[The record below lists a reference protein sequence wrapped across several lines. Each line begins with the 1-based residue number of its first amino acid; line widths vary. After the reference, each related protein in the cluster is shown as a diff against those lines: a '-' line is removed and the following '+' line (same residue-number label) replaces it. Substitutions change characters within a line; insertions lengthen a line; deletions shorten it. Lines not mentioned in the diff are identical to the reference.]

1 MVWIYDDPPF
11 TKREEHAYRSLRRK
25 LKDRQF
31 VDKLIKL
38 ISLYNY
44 LRRKNPTSVKQIE
57 TSAYF
62 DKKQTKPIFDEKT
75 AKKVLTSLKQKG
87 GETKYPYMDVLV
99 NGVLRDYTPS
109 IIGEPVG
116 AVYGTVTGT
125 IDELKNS
132 IPFADLALE
141 TIHTLSSVGVTSAGD
156 IGEIAGG
163 PIGAA
168 VVAPFT
174 AIAAGLTA
182 GLATVEGDL
191 GGAVVH
197 IANWVPG
204 IGSAL
209 SKMIEKGEHM
219 AKTLKNHE
227 TISSYVPYMSEYHRS
242 LEKSLDEVN
251 ESPSQALAL
260 PSTAAA
266 GKRLSTIKHK
276 SNKWRK
282 TQRKRS
288 VIH

>member
-25 LKDRQF
+25 LKDKKF

-38 ISLYNY
+38 ISLYSH
-44 LRRKNPTSVKQIE
+44 LKRIRPTTVKQIE

-75 AKKVLTSLKQKG
+75 AKKVLASLKQKG
-87 GETKYPYMDVLV
+87 GDTKYPYIDTVA

-109 IIGEPVG
+109 IISEPVG
-116 AVYGTVTGT
+116 TVYGAVTETVDT
-125 IDELKNS
+125 LKNN

-141 TIHTLSSVGVTSAGD
+141 TLHSASSVGVTSAGD
-156 IGEIAGG
+156 IGELVGG
-163 PIGAA
+163 PVGAA
-168 VVAPFT
+168 VIAPFT

-182 GLATVEGDL
+182 GLSTIEGDL
-191 GGAVVH
+191 GGAIVH

-209 SKMIEKGEHM
+209 GKMIEKGEHM

-242 LEKSLDEVN
+242 LE
-251 ESPSQALAL
+251 
-260 PSTAAA
+260 TAPAA
-266 GKRLSTIKHK
+266 GKRLSTMKHK
-276 SNKWRK
+276 SNKWMK

-288 VIH
+288 ATQ

>member
-1 MVWIYDDPPF
+1 MVWVYDDPPF
-11 TKREEHAYRSLRRK
+11 TKREEHAYRALRRK
-25 LKDRQF
+25 LKDKKF

-38 ISLYNY
+38 ISLYIY
-44 LRRKNPTSVKQIE
+44 LKRMNPTTVKQIE

-62 DKKQTKPIFDEKT
+62 DMKQTKPIFDEKN
-75 AKKVLTSLKQKG
+75 AKKMLASLKQKG
-87 GETKYPYMDVLV
+87 GETKYPYTDLLV

-116 AVYGTVTGT
+116 TVFGAVTGT
-125 IDELKNS
+125 VNTLKNN

-141 TIHTLSSVGVTSAGD
+141 TVHSASSIGVTSAGD
-156 IGEIAGG
+156 IGELVGG
-163 PIGAA
+163 PVGAA

-174 AIAAGLTA
+174 AMVAGLTA

-209 SKMIEKGEHM
+209 GKMIEKGEHM

-227 TISSYVPYMSEYHRS
+227 TISEYIPYMSEYHRS
-242 LEKSLDEVN
+242 LETPV
-251 ESPSQALAL
+251 
-260 PSTAAA
+260 AA
-266 GKRLSTIKHK
+266 GKRLSTMRHN
-276 SNKWRK
+276 SNKWLK

-288 VIH
+288 ATH

>member
-25 LKDRQF
+25 LKDKKF

-38 ISLYNY
+38 ISLYSH
-44 LRRKNPTSVKQIE
+44 LKRIKPTTVKQVE

-87 GETKYPYMDVLV
+87 GDTNYPYIDTVA

-116 AVYGTVTGT
+116 AVYGAITGT
-125 IDELKNS
+125 VDTLKNN

-141 TIHTLSSVGVTSAGD
+141 TVHSASSVGVTSVGD
-156 IGEIAGG
+156 IGELVGG
-163 PIGAA
+163 PVGAA

-182 GLATVEGDL
+182 GLATIEGDL
-191 GGAVVH
+191 GGAIVH

-209 SKMIEKGEHM
+209 GKMIEKGEHM
-219 AKTLKNHE
+219 AKTLKDHK
-227 TISSYVPYMSEYHRS
+227 TVSSYFPYMSEYHRS
-242 LEKSLDEVN
+242 LETLPD
-251 ESPSQALAL
+251 SPSTELVT
-260 PSTAAA
+260 PAAA
-266 GKRLSTIKHK
+266 GKRLSTMKHR
-276 SNKWRK
+276 SNKWMK

-288 VIH
+288 ATR

>member
-25 LKDRQF
+25 LKDKKF

-38 ISLYNY
+38 ISLYSY
-44 LRRKNPTSVKQIE
+44 LKRKNPTTVKQIE

-75 AKKVLTSLKQKG
+75 AKKVLASLKQKG
-87 GETKYPYMDVLV
+87 GDESNYPYLDTVA
-99 NGVLRDYTPS
+99 NSVLRDFVPEVV
-109 IIGEPVG
+109 GKPAG
-116 AVYGTVTGT
+116 AVFGAVTGT
-125 IDELKNS
+125 VNTLKNN

-141 TIHTLSSVGVTSAGD
+141 AIHSASSIGVTTAGD
-156 IGEIAGG
+156 VGELVGG
-163 PIGAA
+163 PVGAA

-182 GLATVEGDL
+182 GLSTIEGDL
-191 GGAVVH
+191 GGAIVH

-209 SKMIEKGEHM
+209 GKMIEKGEHM
-219 AKTLKNHE
+219 AKKLKDHK
-227 TISSYVPYMSEYHRS
+227 TVSSYLPYMSEYHRS
-242 LEKSLDEVN
+242 LET
-251 ESPSQALAL
+251 P
-260 PSTAAA
+260 PSTPPAA
-266 GKRLSTIKHK
+266 GKRLSTMKHK
-276 SNKWRK
+276 SNKWTK

-288 VIH
+288 ATR